1 MLVVLASAHDEVAQ
15 AIVAAWAPWR
25 AVLCVPAD
33 LSAPG
38 WSHRVSAPEHATAV
52 LGGRV
57 TPVEQI
63 TGVLTR
69 LQHVPPAELTH
80 IAASERPYVAAEMT
94 AFLTAFLTGLRC
106 VMLNR
111 PAASAL
117 SGPGWRREQWVRA
130 AVKAG
135 IPVAPVQRTVRPGA
149 AVASAPA
156 IAAEVTVVGS
166 GVFGAPDQSVA
177 DWARQLAATAGAGL
191 LGVQFERQG
200 RGYAFANVNPWPVLT
215 FPRALDAV
223 REHLMSQQ

>member
-1 MLVVLASAHDEVAQ
+1 MLVVLASAHDQVAQ

-25 AVLCVPAD
+25 AVLCAPAD
-33 LSAPG
+33 LSTPG
-38 WSHRVSAPEHATAV
+38 WSHNVSAPQYATAV

-57 TPVEQI
+57 VPAEQI

-69 LQHVPPAELTH
+69 MWHVPPAELNH

-94 AFLTAFLTGLRC
+94 AFLTAFLTGLSC
-106 VMLNR
+106 AVLNR

-135 IPVAPVQRTVRPGA
+135 IPVAPVHRTVRPGA

-191 LGVQFERQG
+191 LGLQFERQG

-215 FPRALDAV
+215 FPRAFDVV